1 MDERSAFDARPD
13 AELGGLLREALTAGD
28 EHALVARIVAGFEAG
43 RVAPRPFV
51 EVLAGWARAG
61 AIVGAV
67 AATLALYFVMPRAP
81 AVAPAP
87 TLLEA
92 ALPESPVT
100 AAVLV
105 SSVRPPDP
113 DVVFASAFEP

>member
-28 EHALVARIVAGFEAG
+28 DHALVARIVAGYDVG
-43 RVAPRPFV
+43 RIAPRPFID
-51 EVLAGWARAG
+51 VLAGWARAG
-61 AIVGAV
+61 AVVAAV

-81 AVAPAP
+81 AVSPAP

-92 ALPESPVT
+92 ALPESSTP
-100 AAVLV
+100 AAALV
-105 SSVRPPDP
+105 SSARPPDP
-113 DVVFASAFEP
+113 NVVFASAFEP